1 MVTMTLACTSPDPS
15 RAPWIHACRSS
26 AQQRLSHRSLPCQ
39 GGQFEVS
46 AEVRVM
52 WRHRGLLQV
61 CIVTPGAAHFTRARM
76 AELEAA
82 GEDPGLSVSGST
94 TRVCYSSHPSLAEVE
109 APYCTVLYCT
119 VLYCRW
125 RPWCATS
132 APTS

>member
-1 MVTMTLACTSPDPS
+1 
-15 RAPWIHACRSS
+15 
-26 AQQRLSHRSLPCQ
+26 
-39 GGQFEVS
+39 
-46 AEVRVM
+46 M

-94 TRVCYSSHPSLAEVE
+94 TRVCYSSHPSLTEVG
-109 APYCTVLYCT
+109 PCTVLCTFTLLYCT

-132 APTS
+132 GPTS

>member
-1 MVTMTLACTSPDPS
+1 MDPRVPLL
-15 RAPWIHACRSS
+15 RAAEAEPPVPALPGGTVRGQCR
-26 AQQRLSHRSLPCQ
+26 
-39 GGQFEVS
+39 GQSDV
-46 AEVRVM
+46 V

-94 TRVCYSSHPSLAEVE
+94 TRVCYSSHPSLTEVG
-109 APYCTVLYCT
+109 PCTVLCTFTLPYCT

-132 APTS
+132 GPTS

>member
-1 MVTMTLACTSPDPS
+1 MTPACTSPDPS

-94 TRVCYSSHPSLAEVE
+94 TRVCYSSHPSLAEVG
-109 APYCTVLYCT
+109 PVLYS
-119 VLYCRW
+119 VL
-125 RPWCATS
+125 
-132 APTS
+132 